1 MTQQQK
7 RILSVQD
14 ISCFG
19 KCSNTVMLP
28 MLSAAGLETV
38 ILPTALLS
46 THTGGFG
53 GFTFLDLTDQMQK
66 IIAHWEKIGLRF
78 DALCTGYLGSPSQVD
93 LLLTHIETLCL
104 PSAARVIDPVLGDN
118 GKLYTIYDDSFVQ
131 AMRRLCA
138 YADILTPN
146 LTEACLLTGIP
157 YTGAHLT
164 DAAMKALF
172 DGLRALGARRIVLTG
187 VMFSD
192 TEIGIAAMDADGTVC
207 TAGSRYIDAKLH
219 GTGDVFTA
227 ALIGYL
233 HRGCHFADA
242 ARNALTFVSAAIDAT
257 QPFLDTHWYGLC
269 FEPCLWRLTDS
280 GNAKTSPADSALSR

>member
-1 MTQQQK
+1 M
-7 RILSVQD
+7 
-14 ISCFG
+14 
-19 KCSNTVMLP
+19 N
-28 MLSAAGLETV
+28 
-38 ILPTALLS
+38 
-46 THTGGFG
+46 
-53 GFTFLDLTDQMQK
+53 
-66 IIAHWEKIGLRF
+66 
-78 DALCTGYLGSPSQVD
+78 
-93 LLLTHIETLCL
+93 
-104 PSAARVIDPVLGDN
+104 
-118 GKLYTIYDDSFVQ
+118 
-131 AMRRLCA
+131 
-138 YADILTPN
+138 
-146 LTEACLLTGIP
+146 
-157 YTGAHLT
+157 
-164 DAAMKALF
+164 ALF
-172 DGLRALGARRIVLTG
+172 DGLRALGARRVVLTG

-280 GNAKTSPADSALSR
+280 GNAETSPADSALSR